1 LAFDRAC
8 GYAVA
13 GFALEIWLTG
23 TDRMTRILMA
33 FAMTALMAAC
43 AAEPDPGPAP
53 ILTARFCYRTLAEVD
68 CYAQPLIG
76 ESTRKIG
83 FFDDARL
90 R

>member
-1 LAFDRAC
+1 
-8 GYAVA
+8 
-13 GFALEIWLTG
+13 
-23 TDRMTRILMA
+23 MTRISMT
-33 FAMTALMAAC
+33 FAMAALMAAC

-53 ILTARFCYRTLAEVD
+53 ILTARFCYRTLAEAD

-83 FFDDARL
+83 FFDGAAL